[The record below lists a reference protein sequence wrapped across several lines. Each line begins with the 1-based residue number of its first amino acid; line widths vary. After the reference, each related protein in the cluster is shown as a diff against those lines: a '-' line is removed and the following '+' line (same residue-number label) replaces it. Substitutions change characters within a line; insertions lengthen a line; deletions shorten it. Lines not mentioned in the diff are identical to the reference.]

1 MVPACIIL
9 FPKRFWTSL
18 ILFFTE
24 ILLVAVGRGHYFHIM
39 DEEIKAKEGQFFL
52 EVQEARVV

>member
-1 MVPACIIL
+1 
-9 FPKRFWTSL
+9 
-18 ILFFTE
+18 
-24 ILLVAVGRGHYFHIM
+24 VAVGRGHYFHIM